1 MSLEE
6 RIAELTEQIKVLTE
20 VMKNGVPTKAEK
32 SSSGTQ
38 STAKEPPEPSSKQET
53 PTAEKVMKETAKT
66 KAEEKPTSKAMKF
79 TDFAPEIFAG
89 IAKLRANLP
98 KNVWTPA
105 VRGVFNEFQS
115 KENQPLDEELLT
127 PEQYA
132 PMLARFQE
140 VFNELM
146 AGKE

>member
-6 RIAELTEQIKVLTE
+6 RIAELTEQIKVLNNTLIN
-20 VMKNGVPTKAEK
+20 VSLTKVEK

-38 STAKEPPEPSSKQET
+38 TTAEETPEPSSKQET
-53 PTAEKVMKETAKT
+53 PTAEKAIKEKAKT

-98 KNVWTPA
+98 KDVWAPA

-115 KENQPLDEELLT
+115 EENKPLDEELLK

-132 PMLARFQE
+132 PMLARFKE
-140 VFNELM
+140 VYNELM